1 MKRHLTLALLAAT
14 LAALPAAAQSV
25 MKVKMTSGAT
35 TEIPI
40 NKIANVTFGEATPPD
55 TTANEARLVDLGLS
69 VLWADRNVGATSEFD
84 LGGRY
89 GWGDPTG
96 EKTSDNFDDYPSPI
110 PPENISG
117 TEYDIARAK
126 WGGTWRLPTMDEFL
140 ELHENTKIASGI
152 AYGSSG
158 IAYYYLRVTAENGNV
173 IYLPSQD
180 LLSSSFPCITYWS
193 GSLNDEKTENACTY
207 SIYLKDVARLIGG
220 EPRTSKLPVRP
231 VMDKIGIETHP
242 ATGVTATT
250 ATLVG
255 TVEDKGQDLEVGFLY
270 GTTENL
276 IEEGTPVA
284 CTPTRGEFTAS
295 LDGLTEG
302 ATYYYCAYVQMTPS
316 LRLYGEVQSFVA
328 QTTYQVGD
336 LYPDA
341 AAPEGVVFDV
351 ESGGRH
357 GKIVSLD
364 CAYNLAWDPDATLF
378 TPSASCS
385 NTTDGSQNNMPQ
397 KDSSAGQWYAEKGEG
412 WYCPARGELLTLN
425 RVIDKVN
432 ATLTSIGCDRQE
444 GMYWSSTEDLSSG
457 TGMNAFIVCIDH
469 WLQYSGGWYDGVSKD
484 NLHQVCAVKKF

>member
-1 MKRHLTLALLAAT
+1 MRKSIIWAAT
-14 LAALPAAAQSV
+14 LWALTLTPLTAQNV
-25 MKVKMTSGAT
+25 MKVEKTDGST
-35 TEIPI
+35 TEIAI
-40 NKIANVTFGEATPPD
+40 DEIKRITFAEKEAPD
-55 TTANEARLVDLGLS
+55 TVAIGQPVDLGLS
-69 VLWADRNVGATSEFD
+69 VLWADRNVGAASELD
-84 LGGRY
+84 PGGLY

-96 EKTSDNFDDYPSPI
+96 EKDSDYLEDYPSPI

-126 WGGTWRLPTMDEFL
+126 WGGIWRLPTKDEFI
-140 ELHENTKIASGI
+140 ELHNHTKRASGTV
-152 AYGSSG
+152 AYSR
-158 IAYYYLRVTAENGNV
+158 YYCRFTGENGNA
-173 IYLPSQD
+173 IYLPSRWENNAA
-180 LLSSSFPCITYWS
+180 IGYWT
-193 GSLNDEKTENACTY
+193 GTLHDKNIDQAYYYFLDFVYINIDIDDIDN
-207 SIYLKDVARLIGG
+207 SI
-220 EPRTSKLPVRP
+220 RTSRYPVRP
-231 VMDKIGIETHP
+231 VMDKIATETCP
-242 ATGVTATT
+242 ATGVTSTT

-255 TVEDKGQDLEVGFLY
+255 TVEDKGQDLKVGFLY

-276 IEEGTPVA
+276 TEEGTPVD